1 MQYIKS
7 SQLIET
13 CTCESLSCNL
23 YYKLRMFVLRKK
35 NLPLRQGLK
44 QHTKNWLVTSF
55 SKMADTF
62 AIVNPCNHPRS
73 SKRNHLEYLSS
84 GRTWA
89 KEDTFL
95 GLKRNDITKNYL
107 YTSEITVSVD
117 ILVGPQPFFLKYKTF
132 TTTVKR
138 RYFAIL
144 TQPKYLTD

>member
-1 MQYIKS
+1 MSKEKKFTS
-7 SQLIET
+7 KT
-13 CTCESLSCNL
+13 RV
-23 YYKLRMFVLRKK
+23 KL
-35 NLPLRQGLK
+35 
-44 QHTKNWLVTSF
+44 HTKKWLVTSF

-62 AIVNPCNHPRS
+62 AIVNPFNHPQS

-89 KEDTFL
+89 KEDNFL

-132 TTTVKR
+132 TVTVKR